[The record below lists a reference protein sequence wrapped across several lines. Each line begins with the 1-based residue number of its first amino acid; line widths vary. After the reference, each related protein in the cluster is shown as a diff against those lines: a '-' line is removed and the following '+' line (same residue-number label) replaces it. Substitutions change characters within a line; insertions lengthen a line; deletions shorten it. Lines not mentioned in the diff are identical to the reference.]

1 MNIKSLTTYLF
12 ENCPNIKYNFINE
25 ASFSNK
31 DFTKHDYKYVINVL
45 DNILN
50 NHSITL
56 KEKNDDINYAIIT
69 FNLDNSSKKEIED
82 FKTNINEKSV
92 SDLNKLLL
100 KLFSNSKIDNNNF
113 NINEKSLWTQI
124 FKGDYTGNN
133 SDSSTYGQIFES
145 LVCYLYNNN
154 IDIKNIDINNFAEN
168 KEVYKYII
176 DWSNEKNVNINDN
189 DFNSWVKSSLYSVKI
204 IQEKIKDT
212 FKKTYIAY
220 HVDGKDF
227 FNKETEHISKYKN
240 IVNIFKG
247 KKYINSV
254 LNNNINYN
262 DIYAGSKK
270 DKWNPADI
278 VLINTGKTY
287 EEYINELN
295 STLDGIQLNNLLHD
309 YAVSGDIIPI
319 SLKKINSNGSLKSIN
334 IDKSINNANNSEIKP
349 ITIQLG
355 KSYEKNSTSGNFI
368 ISNGISSIQIRK
380 QAGNDNLSVEAKLI
394 GNRLARGGKGIS
406 VIKNILKLTDNTYYY
421 NFNNNE
427 DVITFFE
434 SNNFIID
441 KNEDELIKF
450 YSIDKEYEEN
460 FKLYKRICFI
470 GFAGLVNVYIE
481 NILNKDPQSYR
492 LTTKEVSDFYNLLY
506 NSCTK
511 CPGSYYIIS

>member
-1 MNIKSLTTYLF
+1 MNIKTLTSYLF

-56 KEKNDDINYAIIT
+56 KEKNDDTNYAIIT
-69 FNLDNSSKKEIED
+69 FNLDNNSKKEIED
-82 FKTNINEKSV
+82 FKANINEKSV

-145 LVCYLYNNN
+145 LVCYLYNKN
-154 IDIKNIDINNFAEN
+154 IDIKNIDINNFEDN
-168 KEVYKYII
+168 KKLYKYII

-227 FNKETEHISKYKN
+227 FDKDTKLNDNYKN
-240 IVNIFKG
+240 IINIFKG
-247 KKYINSV
+247 KKYIKSV
-254 LNNNINYN
+254 LNNNIEYN

-278 VLINTGKTY
+278 VLINTNIEY
-287 EEYINELN
+287 EEYIDKLN
-295 STLDGIQLNNLLHD
+295 SASDGNQLNIFLHN
-309 YAVSGDIIPI
+309 YTISGDIIPI
-319 SLKKINSNGSLKSIN
+319 SLKKINSNGSLKSVN
-334 IDKSINNANNSEIKP
+334 IDKSINNVNTDSEIKP

-355 KSYEKNSTSGNFI
+355 KLYEKNSTSGNFI

-380 QAGNDNLSVEAKLI
+380 QSDNNNLSIEAKLT

-406 VIKNILKLTDNTYYY
+406 KLKSYLGIDKDNSYYY
-421 NFNNNE
+421 KFDNNKSVL
-427 DVITFFE
+427 DFFKV
-434 SNNFIID
+434 NNFVIS
-441 KNEDELIKF
+441 KNEDEF
-450 YSIDKEYEEN
+450 YNIDKDYEEN
-460 FKLYKRICFI
+460 FKLYKRICFV
-470 GFAGLVNVYIE
+470 GFAGLVQKYKEKIKIDLGNPLSNQDAE
-481 NILNKDPQSYR
+481 N
-492 LTTKEVSDFYNLLY
+492 FYNLLWD
-506 NSCTK
+506 SCTK
-511 CPGSYYIIS
+511 CDGSYYIIS